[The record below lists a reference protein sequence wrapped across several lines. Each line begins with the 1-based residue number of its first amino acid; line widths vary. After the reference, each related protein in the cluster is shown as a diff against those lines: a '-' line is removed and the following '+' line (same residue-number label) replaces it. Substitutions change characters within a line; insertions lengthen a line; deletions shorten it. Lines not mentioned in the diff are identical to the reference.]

1 MKPQVIIFLGLSFI
15 VSQCS
20 KNSTEEVPVTFTCD
34 QCDYIISG
42 YRTDGVELDIKPGQ
56 VICLDASVKYNNL
69 VLSNIKGTAA
79 SPIIIRNC
87 GGIAKLIS
95 TESFGLKFEY
105 CENFKL
111 LGDGT
116 GENNYGIRISTRS
129 GFYLTTEYF
138 TTDFEIAQ
146 IEIAGLSK
154 NGLGNDAGFAGMG
167 IKTSPYQD
175 CDLFR
180 DATRKAW
187 IMKNV
192 SIHDNFVH
200 DTGGE
205 GMYIGH
211 GFYKGRKEAD
221 CTDTTYSHSIQGLR
235 VYNNRI
241 ANTGFDG
248 LQIKNADKDCEIY
261 NNVILNYGTL
271 GENGQNEG
279 LFLGEGVTGKVY
291 NNFVNFGTGNGLRFQ
306 GMGNNDIFNNVIMN
320 SGRDGF
326 NAAGSQY
333 SVYIPGGY
341 FKIFNNTIYNS
352 KEAGLVFFTTNGGVK
367 HIINN
372 LVVGAAELNPK
383 GAEVLSTY
391 NLFTQNSGEV
401 KFVNAAKGDLRV
413 NNGSTAI
420 DAGFDVRILMPELT
434 FDCLNNAR
442 PKGTGFD
449 IGAYEHE

>member
-1 MKPQVIIFLGLSFI
+1 MKPHVFIFLGLVFI
-15 VSQCS
+15 GSQCS
-20 KNSTEEVPVTFTCD
+20 KSSEDIPVTVTCD
-34 QCDYIISG
+34 QCDYIING
-42 YRTDGVELDIKPGQ
+42 YRTDGIELDIKPGQ
-56 VICLDASVKYNNL
+56 VICLDASIKYENL
-69 VLSNIKGTAA
+69 VISNVKGTAA
-79 SPIIIRNC
+79 SPVIIRNC
-87 GGIAKLIS
+87 GGIAKIIS

-116 GENNYGIRISTRS
+116 GENNYGIRISTQK
-129 GFYLTTEYF
+129 GFFLTTEYF

-146 IEIAGLSK
+146 VEIAGFSK
-154 NGLGNDAGFAGMG
+154 NGFGDNAGFAGMG
-167 IKTSPYQD
+167 IKTSPYQN

-180 DATRKAW
+180 DPTRKAW
-187 IMKNV
+187 IMKNI

-221 CTDTTYSHSIQGLR
+221 CADSTYSHSIHGLR
-235 VYNNRI
+235 VYNNKI
-241 ANTGFDG
+241 LNTGFDG
-248 LQIKNADKDCEIY
+248 LQVKNADKDCEIY

-291 NNFVNFGTGNGLRFQ
+291 NNFVNMGTGNGLRFQ

-333 SVYIPGGY
+333 SVYIP
-341 FKIFNNTIYNS
+341 
-352 KEAGLVFFTTNGGVK
+352 
-367 HIINN
+367 
-372 LVVGAAELNPK
+372 
-383 GAEVLSTY
+383 
-391 NLFTQNSGEV
+391 
-401 KFVNAAKGDLRV
+401 
-413 NNGSTAI
+413 
-420 DAGFDVRILMPELT
+420 
-434 FDCLNNAR
+434 
-442 PKGTGFD
+442 
-449 IGAYEHE
+449 